1 MLGLPVDNDKNKN
14 QRHRTLI
21 FQGGGALGA
30 YEVGIYKALYDNLIE
45 KSLDENR
52 HLFDIVAGTS
62 AGAINA
68 TLIVNHVIKNKNKF
82 NPWNGSAETLF
93 QFWHDVSTHTW
104 YFENLFIKNWQQYSS
119 FFRDQINKVCKPVL
133 EEFDNIFNNIRE
145 KSSYLPFYYL
155 WPDMYGNLATYE
167 SFRRYWSWF
176 QFAIL
181 PLGIPNVLSSGII
194 HPDYR
199 FLNPFNFIIRYDTT
213 PLTQSIGKYWN
224 DEEYPIKT
232 TEGQPRLLLVAV
244 DVQDATTV
252 TFDSYEKKGNKLMSF
267 YGDDESKEKHVIH
280 YNDGIKMEHLLT
292 TMSSHLRY
300 RFPELNVTTTIVDE
314 NSAIPEDKG
323 RPRPFMD
330 GIYLS
335 NTPLREVLQAHRD
348 YWYKVKGFN
357 ENIPSLDIFIGDLYP
372 TKEKGTPE
380 DPDSINNRVQNI
392 LYHDKSKYD
401 EKVAVMISDYIY
413 IIRSLMK
420 MANEK
425 GISDRELYDKLNTE
439 LKNKIHSKDRK
450 GETRHIHDLIDGRVT
465 INYIKRIEYGEGQH
479 INDSDDIYGK
489 AFDFS
494 TTTIK
499 NLIQQGY
506 NDTLIK
512 CKFK

>member
-280 YNDGIKMEHLLT
+280 YNNGIKMEHLLT

-323 RPRPFMD
+323 RPRPFLD

-335 NTPLREVLQAHRD
+335 NTPLREVLT
-348 YWYKVKGFN
+348 
-357 ENIPSLDIFIGDLYP
+357 S
-372 TKEKGTPE
+372 
-380 DPDSINNRVQNI
+380 S
-392 LYHDKSKYD
+392 
-401 EKVAVMISDYIY
+401 
-413 IIRSLMK
+413 
-420 MANEK
+420 
-425 GISDRELYDKLNTE
+425 
-439 LKNKIHSKDRK
+439 
-450 GETRHIHDLIDGRVT
+450 
-465 INYIKRIEYGEGQH
+465 
-479 INDSDDIYGK
+479 
-489 AFDFS
+489 
-494 TTTIK
+494 
-499 NLIQQGY
+499 
-506 NDTLIK
+506 
-512 CKFK
+512 